1 MRKNQVY
8 AFPVYRRSKQAD
20 RGRKPKKPRS
30 EERGFDCVLYH
41 KIRTMQF
48 QIQVVNSTLGCG
60 FLILKMDWAK
70 NLIFFTSS

>member
-41 KIRTMQF
+41 KIRIILF
-48 QIQVVNSTLGCG
+48 QIQVVSSSLG
-60 FLILKMDWAK
+60 DW
-70 NLIFFTSS
+70 L